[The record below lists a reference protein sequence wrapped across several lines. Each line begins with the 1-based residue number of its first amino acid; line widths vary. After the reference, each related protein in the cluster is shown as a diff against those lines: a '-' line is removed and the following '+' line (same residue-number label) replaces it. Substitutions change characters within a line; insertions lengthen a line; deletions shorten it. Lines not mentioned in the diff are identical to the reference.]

1 MANNQFEYEKVD
13 LAGIPDRIDEKTFVN
28 LCENVLGIKGN

>member
-13 LAGIPDRIDEKTFVN
+13 LAGIPDKIDEKTFIN
-28 LCENVLGIKGN
+28 LC